1 MSRFRDLSSAGR
13 ELASELLQCSGS
25 ANTVVLGIVTGGAPV
40 ALEVAK
46 QLKAPLDLVIL
57 RRMLAPNGPH
67 SPVGAINVAG
77 TLVVDDNLP
86 PRSVNPASPLE
97 YFIAAALD
105 ELDERVRACRG
116 ERPVACVNAKNVVL
130 VDNGIHTGS
139 TVLSAIRAIRTLDP
153 AGIVIAVPILA
164 GETRAAVER
173 ASDGLIFLQSSDKF
187 GWQLQVLLYC

>member
-67 SPVGAINVAG
+67 SPVGARNVAG

-86 PRSVNPASPLE
+86 PRSVNPVSPLE